1 MSFAPRLP
9 ASLLI
14 RERLL
19 DRLDEY
25 PEPAVIVVRAP
36 AGGGKT
42 TLVADWVSRR
52 GRAGVWV
59 TLDGSAARRLSF
71 WARVVGAFVDS
82 GVLAPD
88 SILRNLVMSPE
99 MAGELRT
106 ALRRGLASLTPGTV
120 LALDDYH
127 SVDDE
132 SVHDDLRW
140 LLAEGVPLE
149 VVIASRALTPFERP
163 DWRAQLDTRLIGPT
177 ELAFDLAE
185 TRAAARSA
193 GLDEAAGVA
202 LHEGFG
208 GWPLAIRAT
217 TVELA
222 SHPGMTLADAIE
234 RVRSTSTGELLAA
247 AEPTPF
253 VEFLLRISIARVVT
267 AELARELGGEGAD
280 HFLKEAEEQGLGAW
294 SRDGGRHEFALQP
307 YLRSH
312 LAAEFDRRMP
322 LIASRTRI
330 AHGRDLAARGLH
342 LEAIRQ
348 FAAAGDWESVSDV
361 GLVAYSDLLLLYGP
375 EVVDILSGAD
385 PAELRRHPLLVVLQL
400 AFDSLGARLSR
411 DTLLHRANV
420 GIALVQARLGKA
432 SKDRVALLYA
442 LMGAQRFGGHYDAAR
457 DTAGRLAAALS
468 TLSADGERANAGLRS
483 PAWVHA
489 ATSYFYSESP
499 IEAEE
504 MFRVG
509 RDAARADGRP
519 WVELHATSMMLL
531 MAAMRGDHA
540 ALQPALEAARAR
552 EHPLGWRGTYSAAG
566 FHLAEAYLALES
578 FDASAAHAQLAELAP
593 HESTIEHWPLLARV
607 RGLAHLV
614 AGEGHAG
621 LAALA
626 ADVSSHAG
634 RPPTSGAMTTLLAV
648 TRADLLL
655 AEGEP
660 HRAARVLRSVRRS
673 PAAALALARVD
684 LALGRHEHAVANAAP
699 VAWTEARMPRSQAE
713 ALLVTAVAT
722 ARLGRPGDASTAI
735 RRAIDLLDQG
745 QIRRP
750 LMMVPRR
757 ELAGMLIVAG
767 FDPNGVLDGV
777 PDVFPSPEEAST
789 LTIAELRVLERL
801 HDSGNAEQIADEL
814 YLSINT
820 VKTHL
825 RSVYRKLG
833 VRTRDEAL
841 AVAALRGLIDPGD
854 D

>member
-9 ASLLI
+9 TSLLV

-19 DRLDEY
+19 DRLDET
-25 PEPAVIVVRAP
+25 PEPVLIVVRAP

-52 GRAGVWV
+52 TRAGVWV
-59 TLDGSAARRLSF
+59 TLDASAARRLSF
-71 WARVVGAFVDS
+71 WARVVGAFVDA
-82 GVLAPD
+82 GRLAPD
-88 SILRNLVMSPE
+88 SILRNLVVSPE

-106 ALRRGLASLTPGTV
+106 VLRRGLASLPPGTV

-127 SVDDE
+127 NVDDE

-140 LLAEGVPLE
+140 LLTEGVPLE
-149 VVIASRALTPFERP
+149 VVIASRTSTPFERP
-163 DWRAQLDTRLIGPT
+163 DWRAQLDTRLIDPA
-177 ELAFDLAE
+177 ELSFDVAE
-185 TRAAARSA
+185 TLAAARSA
-193 GLDEAAGVA
+193 GLDEAAGLA

-222 SHPGMTLADAIE
+222 SHPGMSLTDAID

-253 VEFLLRISIARVVT
+253 LDFLLRISIARGATV
-267 AELARELGGEGAD
+267 EFARELGGDGAER
-280 HFLKEAEEQGLGAW
+280 FLREAEEQGLGAW
-294 SRDGGRHEFALQP
+294 SRDGVRHEFALQP

-312 LAAEFDRRMP
+312 LATEFDRRTP
-322 LIASRTRI
+322 LLAARARI

-342 LEAIRQ
+342 LDAIRQ
-348 FAAAGDWESVSDV
+348 FAAAGDWDSVSDV
-361 GLVAYSDLLLLYGP
+361 SRIAYGDLFLMHGP
-375 EVVDILSGAD
+375 EVADILNTAE
-385 PAELRRHPLLVVLQL
+385 PAELRRHPLLIVLQL
-400 AFDSLGARLSR
+400 AFENAGARLSR

-442 LMGAQRFGGHYDAAR
+442 LMGAQRIGGHYDAAR
-457 DTAGRLAAALS
+457 DTADRLAAALS

-483 PAWVHA
+483 NAWVHA

-509 RDAARADGRP
+509 RDAARADNRP

-531 MAAMRGDHA
+531 MSAMRGDHT
-540 ALQPALEAARAR
+540 ALQPALESARAR
-552 EHPLGWRGTYSAAG
+552 VQPLGWRGTYSAAG

-578 FDASAAHAQLAELAP
+578 FDASAAYAQLAELAP
-593 HESTIEHWPLLARV
+593 HEATIEHWPLLARV

-614 AGEGHAG
+614 EAKGHAG

-626 ADVSSHAG
+626 DDLTAHVG
-634 RPPTSGAMTTLLAV
+634 RPPTSAAMTTLLAV

-660 HRAARVLRSVRRS
+660 HRAARALRSVRRA
-673 PAAALALARVD
+673 PAAAVSLARVD
-684 LALGRHEHAVANAAP
+684 LALGRHEHAIASAAA
-699 VAWTEARMPRSQAE
+699 VAWTEGRMPRSQAE

-722 ARLGRPGDASTAI
+722 ARLGRPVEASTAI
-735 RRAIDLLDQG
+735 RRALDLLDQG
-745 QIRRP
+745 RIRRP

-757 ELAGMLIVAG
+757 ELADVLVTSGI
-767 FDPNGVLDGV
+767 DPSVVLAGV
-777 PDVFPSPEEAST
+777 PDVFPSPEESST
-789 LTIAELRVLERL
+789 LTVAELRVLERL
-801 HDSGNAEQIADEL
+801 HHSGNAEQIADEL

-825 RSVYRKLG
+825 RNVYRKLG

-841 AVAALRGLIDPGD
+841 AVAALRGLTDGD
-854 D
+854 ED